1 MVADQN
7 AGELE
12 HHIASASPGGRR
24 AHILAVAR
32 GMAERLH
39 GRDLALAAGGLTFY
53 AGLAVVSCLLLAVWL
68 TGLVISPAPIVA
80 FGAGVA
86 DLLPTE
92 LGAPGAVRRLLDA
105 GARLGPLGAVI
116 AAFPASFYGE
126 GLRRALLR
134 FAPSAESFVG
144 WRGRLLVL
152 PLLVAAPALLLP
164 LLLLAPVLQRLGGA
178 GAAAGV
184 LVGFTAVWLLLALPL
199 GWVYRVVAPVRPA
212 WPAVVFG
219 ALATASC
226 LSGFLQGF
234 VLFLSLPLDL
244 GAPFGGLVEIGAVA
258 AVALWLFVL
267 HVVVLLGWACTLA
280 VADVAPA
287 PPVRRGS
294 AGGRR
299 DGRRPREASRRR
311 CR

>member
-1 MVADQN
+1 MVADQQAAHPVSVN
-7 AGELE
+7 ARRGEAAG
-12 HHIASASPGGRR
+12 IAPGGWR
-24 AHILAVAR
+24 ATALAIAR
-32 GMAERLH
+32 GMAERLR

-53 AGLAVVSCLLLAVWL
+53 AGLAVVPCLLLAVWL
-68 TGLVISPAPIVA
+68 TGLVISPDRVVRIGGEVA
-80 FGAGVA
+80 E
-86 DLLPTE
+86 LLPAG
-92 LGAPGAVRRLLDA
+92 LDAPAAVRRLLDA
-105 GARLGPLGAVI
+105 GVQLGVLGAVI

-134 FAPSAESFVG
+134 FAPSAEKFVG

-164 LLLLAPVLQRLGGA
+164 LLLVAPLLQGLAGRGGL

-184 LVGFTAVWLLLALPL
+184 LVGFTVVWLVLAVPL
-199 GWVYRVVAPVRPA
+199 GWVFRVVAPVRPA

-226 LSGFLQGF
+226 LSGFLQGL

-244 GAPFGGLVEIGAVA
+244 GVPFGGLAQVGAVV

-267 HVVVLLGWACTLA
+267 HVVVLLGWTCTLA
-280 VADVAPA
+280 VADEPMAKP
-287 PPVRRGS
+287 GE
-294 AGGRR
+294 RR
-299 DGRRPREASRRR
+299 DR
-311 CR
+311 